1 MSEFKI
7 QKATRRGVI
16 PIVGL
21 YAESGCGKTM
31 SALLLARG
39 LVGASGDIHMID
51 TESRRGSI
59 YADVIPGGYSVLDLD
74 APFTPERYVQALDA
88 VLKAGAKV
96 AVIDSAS
103 HEWEGMGGVL
113 DIAADSEER
122 KGPGLHNWK
131 QPKFEHAKFVQFM
144 LRSPIPIVVCI
155 RAKRK
160 THQAKKFNQQKNKM
174 ETVIE
179 KDEFASPI
187 QAEDFIFEL
196 TAHAEIL
203 PDHSINLTKCSH
215 PDLRKCFPEKGPITT
230 EHGELIAKW
239 CAAGGSVKPT
249 TSASPE
255 DAANKSKLWSLMQHI
270 HKGDKSPQTVELVE
284 SWLVNTNFLE
294 PGVPLSS
301 LTGGKLKAICAQ
313 VEEELS
319 AAR

>member
-1 MSEFKI
+1 MSEFMI

-16 PIVGL
+16 PIIGL

-39 LVGASGDIHMID
+39 LVGPVGDIHLID

-74 APFTPERYVQALDA
+74 APFTPARYIQALDA
-88 VLKAGAKV
+88 IYKAGAKV

-113 DIAADSEER
+113 DMATDNEQRSGRA
-122 KGPGLHNWK
+122 GLHNWK

-144 LRSPIPIVVCI
+144 LRSPIPIVICI
-155 RAKRK
+155 RAKYK
-160 THQAKKFNQQKNKM
+160 TKQKKENNK
-174 ETVIE
+174 TVII
-179 KDEFASPI
+179 KDEFTSPI

-215 PDLRKCFPEKGPITT
+215 PELRKCFPEKGPITT
-230 EHGELIAKW
+230 QHGELIAKW
-239 CAAGGSVKPT
+239 CLAGGQPVAAVSTK
-249 TSASPE
+249 TS
-255 DAANKSKLWSLMQHI
+255 KSTDPLAGLKGKLWTL
-270 HKGDKSPQTVELVE
+270 TE
-284 SWLVNTNFLE
+284 SKH
-294 PGVPLSS
+294 
-301 LTGGKLKAICAQ
+301 GGKPENLEAYLK
-313 VEEELS
+313 S
-319 AAR
+319 ANLIDPDARVSALTEATLKYIIGTIETDGLL

>member
-1 MSEFKI
+1 MSDFTI

-16 PIVGL
+16 PIIGF

-39 LVGASGDIHMID
+39 LVGPVGDIHLID

-74 APFTPERYVQALDA
+74 APFTPARYTQALDA
-88 VLKAGAKV
+88 IYKAGAKV

-113 DIAADSEER
+113 DMATDNEER
-122 KGPGLHNWK
+122 TQRPGLHNWK

-160 THQAKKFNQQKNKM
+160 THQTKKFNQQKNKM

-215 PDLRKCFPEKGPITT
+215 PELRKCFPEKGPITVQ
-230 EHGELIAKW
+230 HGELISKW
-239 CAAGGSVKPT
+239 CLAGGQPVAPT
-249 TSASPE
+249 VTAKTGKTSDPL
-255 DAANKSKLWSLMQHI
+255 AALKGKLWTLTESKHGGNPENLESYL
-270 HKGDKSPQTVELVE
+270 KSANLIDPDARV
-284 SWLVNTNFLE
+284 SA
-294 PGVPLSS
+294 
-301 LTGGKLKAICAQ
+301 LTEATLKYIIGTI
-313 VEEELS
+313 ETDGLP
-319 AAR
+319 